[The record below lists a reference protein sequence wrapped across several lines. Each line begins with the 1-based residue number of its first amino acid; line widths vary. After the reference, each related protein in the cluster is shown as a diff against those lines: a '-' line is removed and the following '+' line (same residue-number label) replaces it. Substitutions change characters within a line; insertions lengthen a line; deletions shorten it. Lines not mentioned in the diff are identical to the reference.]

1 PCFAPPRRRCSPR
14 SAASLDQVWP
24 RTPEYP
30 RTGRPSCPLY
40 LAPILIAIRSVTGGV
55 YPPDL
60 RHLPR
65 RICSMQL
72 IDGTDTPRDAGEPA
86 GAERRRRSREQLGL
100 QGQPRATRRSRTGDL
115 LIAHLSRRTLAEGG

>member
-1 PCFAPPRRRCSPR
+1 M
-14 SAASLDQVWP
+14 DQVWP

-40 LAPILIAIRSVTGGV
+40 LAPILIAIRSVTGVV

-65 RICSMQL
+65 RICSMPSRKP
-72 IDGTDTPRDAGEPA
+72 IDRTDTTSGASESA
-86 GAERRRRSREQLGL
+86 LAERRRWSPEQLGL
-100 QGQPRATRRSRTGDL
+100 TGQPKELPAGVEPAIL
-115 LIAHLSRRTLAEGG
+115 LIMKSFQMDFG